1 MQLNDISEEVGN
13 CWYDVGL
20 RLGISAANLEK
31 IDVEK
36 TGNREK
42 ARAIL
47 IGWKWNE
54 GRTATVGKLADV
66 LEKEERKDIVKKLLG
81 ELKNKVI

>member
-1 MQLNDISEEVGN
+1 MQLNDISEEVGY

-20 RLGISAANLEK
+20 RLGISAAKLEN

-36 TGNREK
+36 TGNSEK

-47 IGWKWNE
+47 IRWKWKE
-54 GRTATVGKLADV
+54 GRNATVGKLADV
-66 LEKEERKDIVKKLLG
+66 LEKEERKDIVEKFLG